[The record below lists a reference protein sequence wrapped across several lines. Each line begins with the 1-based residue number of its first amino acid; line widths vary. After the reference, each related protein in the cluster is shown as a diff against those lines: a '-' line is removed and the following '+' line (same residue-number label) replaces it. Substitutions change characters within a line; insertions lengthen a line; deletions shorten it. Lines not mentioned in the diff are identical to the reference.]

1 MRWLS
6 YRDLEDRGLGS
17 RTTLWRMVK
26 NGELP
31 PPQKISDRSVGWQ
44 EPVIE
49 KWERSRPVV
58 RWAPRAA

>member
-6 YRDLEDRGLGS
+6 YQDLENRGLGS
-17 RTTLWRMVK
+17 RTTVWRMVK
-26 NGELP
+26 SGELP

-58 RWAPRAA
+58 RWAPHVA